1 MKKHEQCWVR
11 EQNSEVVG
19 EFASL
24 RRNSVVNERNE
35 KLKAEPASRRWAT
48 PREAPCRAWWEELS
62 ARQSLSM
69 PLRRAN
75 EISRVPR
82 FRLKLAADSRHAK
95 RSKKCGTSR
104 ENAVASKR
112 WRSIVTTNGRDHHR
126 IICPSLIESNKFSK
140 KIFLNRKDQRSFKSL
155 LNLFIVYRCY
165 RRTNV
170 VKVDRSFLVVNQVPN
185 YFVKLLF
192 LLIFVERRE
201 DNSVTNSVV
210 QMKVDIGCEPGLWL
224 KSLWRD
230 Q

>member
-1 MKKHEQCWVR
+1 MAKWWGNC
-11 EQNSEVVG
+11 
-19 EFASL
+19 ASL
-24 RRNSVVNERNE
+24 RRNSIVDKRNE

-95 RSKKCGTSR
+95 RSKRCGTSR

-112 WRSIVTTNGRDHHR
+112 WRSIVTTNGRDHQ
-126 IICPSLIESNKFSK
+126 IIYPSLIESKRFSKK
-140 KIFLNRKDQRSFKSL
+140 KIFLRRKDQRSFKSL

-165 RRTNV
+165 RRTL
-170 VKVDRSFLVVNQVPN
+170 S
-185 YFVKLLF
+185 KLIVLF
-192 LLIFVERRE
+192 Y
-201 DNSVTNSVV
+201 N
-210 QMKVDIGCEPGLWL
+210 CEP
-224 KSLWRD
+224 SS
-230 Q
+230 